1 MKTNSWAVS
10 VLPMSL
16 VISKRTYYGEV
27 MKDMNNW
34 LNSSP
39 TFMKY
44 LWCQLAISY
53 TLLAFFAMMLLI
65 VMLYGLDD
73 YNDFSTTITPGN
85 IERLVASEKLT
96 VAQAIRDGNNTKWLD
111 KARDNIREKLTNIE
125 QGSGTT
131 IYRITSSSRPEVYI
145 QITDINDQLLMSDPV
160 EFPEKVAAQF
170 ATQGKQYDAESTA
183 KWLAEDGPIWV
194 DMLIMDG
201 HDEVIGRL
209 RVLYIAEFNLWVQ
222 LQSIFAFLLHTWSS
236 LLICSVPIGI
246 VCGLVASRYVTR
258 QLQKMNDVTES
269 WRQGNFD
276 ARIALPNDD
285 VLIRHSQHLNH
296 MAQDLE
302 MYLSLKQNLAVSD
315 ERNRVAREL
324 HDTVKQKLFALG
336 LQLATAK
343 TKPAVMEAA
352 REHIL
357 EAETITREAQHDL
370 MEIITQLRPAG
381 TSDASLFE
389 RIGRIADD
397 FRRRF
402 GVSIEI
408 SHSGS
413 ARFSAHTEHHVLR
426 IVQES
431 LMNAVRHGKASKI
444 VISSKIDDDIATLT
458 TVDNGNGFD
467 TDKKTGGFGITSM
480 RDRVRDLP
488 DGTLEIKSTSGVGTE
503 ITLSWKN
510 ES

>member
-1 MKTNSWAVS
+1 MK
-10 VLPMSL
+10 
-16 VISKRTYYGEV
+16 R
-27 MKDMNNW
+27 
-34 LNSSP
+34 
-39 TFMKY
+39 

-53 TLLAFFAMMLLI
+53 TLLAFCAMTLLF

-73 YNDFSTTITPGN
+73 YNDFHTAITPGVV
-85 IERLVASEKLT
+85 ERLVASEKLT
-96 VAQAIRDGNNTKWLD
+96 VAQAIRDGDTEWLD
-111 KARDNIREKLTNIE
+111 KARDNIREKLINIE
-125 QGSGTT
+125 RGSGTI

-145 QITDINDQLLMSDPV
+145 QITDRNDQLLMSEPV
-160 EFPEKVAAQF
+160 DLPEKAADQFAAQKNLP
-170 ATQGKQYDAESTA
+170 AA
-183 KWLAEDGPIWV
+183 KSSVTRLAENGPIWV
-194 DMLIMDG
+194 DMPITDQDRIL
-201 HDEVIGRL
+201 GRL
-209 RVLYIAEFNLWVQ
+209 RVLYIAEFNFWVQ
-222 LQSIFAFLLHTWSS
+222 LQSILGFLLFTWKFM
-236 LLICSVPIGI
+236 IIFSVPIGI
-246 VCGLVASRYVTR
+246 ACGLVASRYVTK
-258 QLQKMNDVTES
+258 QLQKMNEVTES

-285 VLIRHSQHLNH
+285 VLTRHSQHLND

-343 TKPAVMEAA
+343 AKPAVMEAA
-352 REHIL
+352 HEHIL
-357 EAETITREAQHDL
+357 EAEAITREAQHDL

-381 TSDASLFE
+381 TSDASFNE
-389 RIGRIADD
+389 RIGMVAAD

-402 GVSIEI
+402 GVSIEL
-408 SHSGS
+408 SHSDS
-413 ARFSAHTEHHVLR
+413 AQFNAHTEHHVLR

-444 VISSKIDDDIATLT
+444 VIASKIDHDIAMLT
-458 TVDNGNGFD
+458 IADNGDGFD
-467 TDKKTGGFGITSM
+467 TGKKTGGFGITSM

-488 DGTLEIKSTSGVGTE
+488 HGTFEIESTAGVGTE